1 MKFKVGTNS
10 FELAGIFLK
19 VETKKPHL
27 FKLWLVILFAVVAIY
42 VNWC

>member
-19 VETKKPHL
+19 VETKNPI
-27 FKLWLVILFAVVAIY
+27 FSNCGWLYYLQLLQY
-42 VNWC
+42 M